1 MNSFL
6 LNHHRKL
13 FYAFWLF
20 LGILQAASTKL
31 IDDEAYYWVYS
42 RFLSWGYFDHPP
54 MTALLIKA
62 GYGIFQNEL
71 GVRLLSVLLNV
82 LTIFILEALTERK
95 NYFLFYAI
103 ALGIV
108 SFQVLGF
115 LAVPDNALLFFTALF
130 FYAYRKFL
138 HLSTITNTLFIGLV
152 TALLLYTKYHGVLVV
167 FFTLISNMR
176 LLAKWQTWLAGFL
189 ALLLYIPHL
198 HWHWQN
204 EWIGI
209 RYQLFENNFYPFRI
223 SNTIEYLLGQLLL
236 AGPIAG
242 FLLLPAAFVYST
254 QNKMERALKFTMV
267 GIYAFFFISTF
278 RGSVEVNWPVP
289 VLIPLAI
296 LSHHYLSDKMR
307 FFRLLRVITGISLVL
322 TVAARI
328 YMVIDL
334 GPDNTLK
341 YRFHAS
347 SRWVPELNEKT
358 GKYPVIFANSYQRA
372 SQFWFYTG
380 KPSHEIHHYTSR
392 RTNYNLWPT
401 DLDLLGKPVFIV
413 TQYKSLPYKDS
424 VYSGNEWL
432 ALSYDSLFS
441 PMGKISIHPEKNSY
455 AVKKGESF
463 SIKVHAVLPDPY
475 PDFLRAHPELATQV
489 IIGIT
494 ENKRIIK
501 EIEPGISVHKLLARD
516 TVMLVADTKDLPR
529 GKYTMR
535 FTIRVKNYMLAHN
548 SNKIRLIIE

>member
-20 LGILQAASTKL
+20 LGILQSASTRL

-62 GYGIFQNEL
+62 GYAIFQNEL
-71 GVRLLSVLLNV
+71 GVRLVSVLLNV
-82 LTIFILEALTERK
+82 LTIFILETLIDRK
-95 NYFLFYAI
+95 NPFLFYAI

-138 HLSTITNTLFIGLV
+138 HRSTLKNTLFIGVV
-152 TALLLYTKYHGVLVV
+152 TALLLFTKYHGVLVV
-167 FFTLISNMR
+167 FFTLISNIR
-176 LLAKWQTWLAGFL
+176 LLAKWQTWVAGLL
-189 ALLLYIPHL
+189 ALLLYTPHL
-198 HWHWQN
+198 HWHWQQD
-204 EWIGI
+204 WIGI
-209 RYQLFENNFYPFRI
+209 RYQLFE
-223 SNTIEYLLGQLLL
+223 SNVDPYKFSFTTDYIWGQLLL

-242 FLLLPAAFVYST
+242 FLLLPAAFVYFPR
-254 QNKMERALKFTMV
+254 NKMERALKFTMV

-278 RGSVEVNWPVP
+278 RGPVEVNWPVP
-289 VLIPLAI
+289 ALIPLAI
-296 LSHHYLSDKMR
+296 LSHHYLSDKIR
-307 FFRLLRVITGISLVL
+307 FFKSLRVITGISLVL

-328 YMVIDL
+328 YMVVDL

-341 YRFHAS
+341 NRFHAS
-347 SRWVPELNEKT
+347 SRWVPELNKKT
-358 GKYPVIFANSYQRA
+358 GKYPVIFTNSYQRA

-380 KPSHEIHHYTSR
+380 KPSHEMHYYMSR
-392 RTNYNLWPT
+392 RTNYNLWPM
-401 DLDLLGKPVFIV
+401 DLDLLGKPVFIA
-413 TQYKSLPYKDS
+413 TQYKSPPYNDS

-432 ALSYDSLFS
+432 ALSFDSLFS
-441 PMGKISIHPEKNSY
+441 PMGKISIHTEKNRY
-455 AVKKGESF
+455 TVKQGEAL
-463 SIKVHAVLPDPY
+463 SIRIHPMLPDPY
-475 PDFLRAHPELATQV
+475 PDFLRAHPDLSTQL
-489 IIGIT
+489 IIGIA
-494 ENKRIIK
+494 EDKREIK
-501 EIEPGISVHKLLARD
+501 EIETGITAHQLIARD
-516 TVMLVADTKDLPR
+516 TLSLAADTKDLPS

-548 SNKIRLIIE
+548 SKKIRLIIE